1 MSDKTVHCID
11 GQHQAQLLSASA
23 RLYSAANAFENE
35 LKAARSSFWEKTNST
50 EQRNIDGIRQLDQAI
65 ADLQSI
71 KKRGLSCLSQLT
83 AEFRLMPVKN
93 TTGEQKQAAAGRSS
107 VSPEIMAWVVSAI
120 IAGVVLLV
128 LMSMAP
134 Q

>member
-1 MSDKTVHCID
+1 MSDNTGRCID

-23 RLYSAANAFENE
+23 RLYSAANAFESE
-35 LKAARSSFWEKTNST
+35 LTAARSAFWEKTNSN
-50 EQRNIDGIRQLDQAI
+50 EQRDLNGIRQLDKII

-83 AEFRLMPVKN
+83 AELHVMPFKK
-93 TTGEQKQAAAGRSS
+93 TTGEQKEAAAGRAS
-107 VSPEIMAWVVSAI
+107 VSPEIMAWVVSAL
-120 IAGVVLLV
+120 IAGLVLLV

-134 Q
+134 H